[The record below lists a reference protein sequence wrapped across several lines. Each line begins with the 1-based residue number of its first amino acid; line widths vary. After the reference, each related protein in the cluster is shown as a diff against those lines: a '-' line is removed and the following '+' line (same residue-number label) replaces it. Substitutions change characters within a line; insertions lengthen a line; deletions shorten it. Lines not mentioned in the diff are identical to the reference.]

1 MKRALLSWSSGKD
14 SAWALH
20 LMRSSAVGTG
30 VEIAGLLTTFNQAA
44 DRVAMHAVRRTLVE
58 AQAAA
63 AGLPL
68 RAVELPW
75 PCSNEEYESRMA
87 EACRSAVAD
96 GFEAIAFGDLFLRD
110 IREYRERKL
119 AGSGLEPLFPLW
131 ELPTRE
137 LALEM
142 IRAGLRARITCVDK
156 KQLDASFAGREFDL
170 AMLADL
176 PPQADPCGENGEFHT
191 FAYDG
196 PMFQHP
202 IPVEAGELRDADGF
216 VFADLKSIGEPAK
229 GAAARR
235 PAIVSMISSA
245 TEIVHALGALPWLVG
260 RSHEC
265 DYPAE
270 VRALPACTA
279 PRFAVDGDSREID
292 SLVRQSMAE
301 SLSVYQV
308 FDDVLERLQPTHIL
322 TQIHCEVCAVSLR
335 DVERSVAARLASRP
349 VVVSLQPFS
358 LAEVWEDIRRV
369 ARSLEIEARGEQVVA
384 QFQERMRSIADI
396 THGTRAVAPRP
407 RLACIEWIEP
417 LMPTAN
423 WMPELIEMAGAEN
436 VQWRTWEDLAAADPD
451 IILAMPCGFDLERA
465 VSEMYWLT
473 ARDGWDRLRA
483 VRNGR
488 VYVADGNQYFNRP
501 GPRLVESLEI
511 LAGIVHPEVFTPRH
525 TRSAATAFPLPASA
539 I

>member
-1 MKRALLSWSSGKD
+1 LKRALLSWSSGKD

-20 LMRSSAVGTG
+20 LMRAGVEMG

-87 EACRSAVAD
+87 EACRAAVAD

-131 ELPTRE
+131 EIPTRE
-137 LALEM
+137 LAHEM
-142 IRAGLRARITCVDK
+142 IRGGLRARITCVDK

-170 AMLADL
+170 ALLADL

-191 FAYDG
+191 FAYAG

-202 IPVEAGELRDADGF
+202 IPVAAGELRDADGF
-216 VFADLKSIGEPAK
+216 VFADLVGQAFAGGGCLMP
-229 GAAARR
+229 R
-235 PAIVSMISSA
+235 IVSMISSA

-265 DYPAE
+265 DYPE
-270 VRALPACTA
+270 QVRALPVCTA

-292 SLVRQSMAE
+292 RLVRQSMAE
-301 SLSVYQV
+301 SISVYQV

-349 VVVSLQPFS
+349 WSFRCSP
-358 LAEVWEDIRRV
+358 
-369 ARSLEIEARGEQVVA
+369 
-384 QFQERMRSIADI
+384 
-396 THGTRAVAPRP
+396 
-407 RLACIEWIEP
+407 
-417 LMPTAN
+417 
-423 WMPELIEMAGAEN
+423 
-436 VQWRTWEDLAAADPD
+436 
-451 IILAMPCGFDLERA
+451 
-465 VSEMYWLT
+465 
-473 ARDGWDRLRA
+473 
-483 VRNGR
+483 VR
-488 VYVADGNQYFNRP
+488 
-501 GPRLVESLEI
+501 
-511 LAGIVHPEVFTPRH
+511 
-525 TRSAATAFPLPASA
+525 
-539 I
+539 